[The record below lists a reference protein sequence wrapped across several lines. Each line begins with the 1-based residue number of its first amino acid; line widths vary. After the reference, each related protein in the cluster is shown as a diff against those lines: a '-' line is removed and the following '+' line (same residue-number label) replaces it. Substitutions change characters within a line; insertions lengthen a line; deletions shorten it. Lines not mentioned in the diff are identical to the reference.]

1 MTDWRGHELTLQNEN
16 MEIALP
22 LVHSPRGYAL
32 FWDRYSATRFSDGP
46 EGMRFSS
53 EEAEDGSYFL
63 IAGEDADAVVAGI
76 RDLTG
81 QAPMN
86 PLWTFGYHQSRERY
100 GSQEELVGV
109 VRKYRELEVP
119 LDGIVQDW
127 QYWGVG
133 NAVWNAVKFD
143 NPAYPDPERMM
154 EDIHAM
160 HAHGLISVWLS
171 VGPETQIY
179 KEMEQIGALLPLET
193 FPPGN
198 GVRVYDAFD
207 PRARDLYWSHMEKDI
222 FDLGMDG
229 WWLDATEPE
238 HKDPKDA
245 DFEHVTAAG
254 RFRVMRNAF
263 PLYTCGGVY
272 DHQRAATAD
281 KRVFILTRS
290 ASVGLQRYG
299 AHCWSGDLKSTWRSL
314 QDQIPEALHFS
325 LCGMPYWNADIGGF
339 FSAGVYPE
347 GYEDPAFHRLYIRW
361 MQLATFTG
369 MMRSHGTNT
378 PREIYRFGAPGD
390 PDFEALRKCIRLRYL
405 LLPYLYGTAWQ
416 VSSAGASLMR
426 ALWMDWPSD
435 PRLRDLSDEFLLGR
449 SLLVAPVLEEGT
461 ERMVY
466 LPEGVWT
473 DFWTGSPV
481 TAGSFRVEAPM
492 DAIPLYVRAGS
503 VLPVGPEVQYASEK
517 PWDALQI
524 RIYPGAD
531 GSFLLYED
539 EGDGYGYE
547 QGKRSEIRFSW
558 DDAASRLTISA
569 REGAF
574 PGMLAE
580 RNFRLV
586 RVRPGIGT
594 GLDRDA
600 CDKVVHYDGKELVI
614 GL

>member
-1 MTDWRGHELTLQNEN
+1 
-16 MEIALP
+16 
-22 LVHSPRGYAL
+22 
-32 FWDRYSATRFSDGP
+32 
-46 EGMRFSS
+46 
-53 EEAEDGSYFL
+53 
-63 IAGEDADAVVAGI
+63 
-76 RDLTG
+76 
-81 QAPMN
+81 
-86 PLWTFGYHQSRERY
+86 
-100 GSQEELVGV
+100 
-109 VRKYRELEVP
+109 
-119 LDGIVQDW
+119 
-127 QYWGVG
+127 
-133 NAVWNAVKFD
+133 
-143 NPAYPDPERMM
+143 
-154 EDIHAM
+154 
-160 HAHGLISVWLS
+160 
-171 VGPETQIY
+171 
-179 KEMEQIGALLPLET
+179 
-193 FPPGN
+193 
-198 GVRVYDAFD
+198 
-207 PRARDLYWSHMEKDI
+207 
-222 FDLGMDG
+222 
-229 WWLDATEPE
+229 
-238 HKDPKDA
+238 
-245 DFEHVTAAG
+245 
-254 RFRVMRNAF
+254 
-263 PLYTCGGVY
+263 
-272 DHQRAATAD
+272 
-281 KRVFILTRS
+281 
-290 ASVGLQRYG
+290 
-299 AHCWSGDLKSTWRSL
+299 
-314 QDQIPEALHFS
+314 
-325 LCGMPYWNADIGGF
+325 MPYWNADIGGF

-580 RNFRLV
+580 RDFRLV